1 MPLKRHVI
9 LRKIMANKI
18 TKAIIPAAGLGTRF
32 LPATKAMP
40 KEMLPIVDRPVIQ
53 YVVDEI
59 VASGIEDIVL
69 VTGSSKRAIEDH
81 FDRSYELE
89 NFLKSVG
96 KTEKAEEIKKI
107 ATAANFIYIRQKGP
121 YGNATPVIASKHLV
135 KDEPF
140 AVVWGDEF
148 ISSDPP
154 RLKQLIEVYEK
165 YGHSVIS
172 GVKIPKKEDLS
183 KYGIA
188 SLKPVEGNVYQIE
201 KIVEKPNPGEAP
213 SDIAT
218 HGAYIF
224 TPSIW
229 KYLDNLTPGKSG
241 ELWLSDAIGQLIQN
255 EPVYTAIIENARYYD
270 VGDKLGFIEANI
282 EFGLKREGLSEQLQQ
297 YLRETAK

>member
-1 MPLKRHVI
+1 
-9 LRKIMANKI
+9 MANKL

-32 LPATKAMP
+32 LPVTKAMP

-59 VASGIEDIVL
+59 VASGIEDIVI

-96 KTEKAEEIKKI
+96 KEAKAEEIKGI

-121 YGNATPVIASKHLV
+121 YGNATPVIAAKHLV

-188 SLKPVEGNVYQIE
+188 QIKPVEGNVFQIE